1 MNRVIQYNTMQFN
14 SMQCNAMQFISFH
27 FISIQ
32 FNSIQF
38 NSIQFNS
45 IQFGRIIR
53 SYKRRGQYQSLEMH
67 TADTAHIPGN
77 MIQIFSGSPKILKT
91 KKKGRLICH
100 QYGAGRNDEQPH
112 TEKYCIMGRIVIYF

>member
-14 SMQCNAMQFISFH
+14 SMQCNAMQCNSFH
-27 FISIQ
+27 FIS
-32 FNSIQF
+32 FQF